1 MQGDRLFPSGFGT
14 PSELPSSRTWP
25 VVLCWWCICKVFS
38 RENVFIL
45 YELSYEWVLL
55 LTLIQETCWLSVRV
69 WVKPFGPWGYWKGTG
84 ETKER
89 PSARCHYAEP
99 ESNRIWKI
107 HFTPC
112 LCPVL
117 INVYF
122 QLLTFPEHCRRVS
135 GNRCPGAWRRRRTD
149 LPSLRSRGMLIFTY
163 S

>member
-1 MQGDRLFPSGFGT
+1 MFL
-14 PSELPSSRTWP
+14 
-25 VVLCWWCICKVFS
+25 
-38 RENVFIL
+38 L
-45 YELSYEWVLL
+45 YELFYEWVLL

-117 INVYF
+117 INVSF
-122 QLLTFPEHCRRVS
+122 QFLTFPEHCRRVS

-149 LPSLRSRGMLIFTY
+149 LPSLPSTEVCSFSHILISRHLSYLTEPHNSRFTWKIDKI
-163 S
+163 SPQHWKKISWGVA